1 MRPTYAVRLALGLAL
16 VCGCSQKGSESSVTT
31 TQEDT
36 TGTAA
41 RMQSESDFNQHLA
54 ATRAHIDSLRDEV
67 TRASS
72 KVDAAVTTGLV
83 QVEAQRD
90 TAAQRLDR
98 LKEASREEWSNL
110 QTGVGSMLDSLDAR
124 VDTLRMRM
132 HRRGH

>member
-1 MRPTYAVRLALGLAL
+1 MRPTNAVRLALGLVL
-16 VCGCSQKGSESSVTT
+16 LCGCSQRASESSVST
-31 TQEDT
+31 TQPDT
-36 TGTAA
+36 VGAAA
-41 RMQSESDFNQHLA
+41 RMQSEGDFDQHLA
-54 ATRAHIDSLRDEV
+54 ATRAHIDSLKDEV

-72 KVDAAVTTGLV
+72 KVDAAVTSGLV

-98 LKEASREEWSNL
+98 LKQASRSEWDNL
-110 QTGVGSMLDSLDAR
+110 QTGMGTFLDSLDAR